1 MFFDISQLFVL
12 YICFNYYNSTCQNM
26 LDSIKDIQKQYETG
40 ENPVLVMCSDKNEY
54 VCKYMRSLNPAYKL
68 VCEFIGSHLVE
79 KWNIRSPK
87 MNLVKIKAEHW
98 SNFLSTNCI
107 RTAPALGYMMLNS
120 VVDITQTTYSHIQL
134 SKKVLAQLLK
144 IALFDFWV
152 ANEDRT
158 YNNANLLYDVKCD
171 ELVSIDYG
179 GIFNTSTFEYPMC
192 QLTMTD
198 TILYAEIFKQFIN
211 RFSKNEIRTV
221 AVGLEDYYRKSVDN
235 CRGVLESM
243 ISGIPLEWK
252 VDNDIILNKL
262 MQLFDESWVDDVWT
276 NFVECLNDNINE

>member
-1 MFFDISQLFVL
+1 
-12 YICFNYYNSTCQNM
+12 M
-26 LDSIKDIQKQYETG
+26 LVSIKDIQKQYETG
-40 ENPVLVMCSDKNEY
+40 ETPVLVMCSDKNEY
-54 VCKYMRSLNPAYKL
+54 ICKYMRSLSPAYKL
-68 VCEFIGSHLVE
+68 VCEFVGAHLVE
-79 KWNIRSPK
+79 KWGIRSPK
-87 MNLVKIKAEHW
+87 MNLVKIKTEHW

-107 RTAPALGYMMLNS
+107 RTAPALGYMMLDS

-134 SKKVLAQLLK
+134 SKKVLTQLLK

-179 GIFNTSTFEYPMC
+179 GILNTSTFEYPMC

-198 TILYAEIFKQFIN
+198 TILYAEIFKQFKN
-211 RFSKNEIRTV
+211 RIADDEIRTI
-221 AVGLEDYYRKSVDN
+221 AVELESYYKKSV
-235 CRGVLESM
+235 ESCKNALDE
-243 ISGIPLEWK
+243 ILLRIPLEWK
-252 VDNDIILNKL
+252 TDNDIISNKL
-262 MQLFDESWVDDVWT
+262 MQLFDKVWIDKVWA

>member
-1 MFFDISQLFVL
+1 
-12 YICFNYYNSTCQNM
+12 M

-198 TILYAEIFKQFIN
+198 TILYAEIFKQFKN
-211 RFSKNEIRTV
+211 RFSNNEIRTV

-235 CRGVLESM
+235 CRGVLESVVLR
-243 ISGIPLEWK
+243 IPLEWK
-252 VDNDIILNKL
+252 VDNDIIFSKL